1 MVFSF
6 FFPIVG
12 AFKMPTEVAKCL
24 LKNVCIIEGMMA
36 EINAKLILIKP
47 KIEIENEFGIT
58 DNLDTKLSIRKLEID
73 LMNLNNLL
81 DTVERI
87 YSRYKAA

>member
-1 MVFSF
+1 MSIKV
-6 FFPIVG
+6 V
-12 AFKMPTEVAKCL
+12 KCL
-24 LKNVCIIEGMMA
+24 LENVCIIEGMMA

-47 KIEIENEFGIT
+47 KLEIEKEFGIT
-58 DNLDTKLSIRKLEID
+58 DNLETKLSIRKLEIE

-81 DTVERI
+81 DTVESI